1 MDKSSIKLI
10 CSVLV
15 LLVVVFTVDYL
26 FFRHE
31 FWLRLSVNIGIFL
44 LYIVILYNYSSKE

>member
-1 MDKSSIKLI
+1 MVSSLIKLI
-10 CSVLV
+10 SSVLV
-15 LLVVVFTVDYL
+15 LLVVVFSVDYL

-44 LYIVILYNYSSKE
+44 VYVMLYYGYSNKG